1 MAVKRMDHTTLVV
14 RGLDAAVAFFEALGM
29 EVEGRAHVSGDAVD
43 RLHGAPDG
51 AERVAADLVMLVT
64 PDSHSRIELTRYV
77 TPDVVEPTPWPLP
90 VHVVGWANV
99 MFEVD
104 DLRETVARLEAVG
117 GSLVGEVVAWEGV
130 ILLAYVRGPE
140 GVVVALAQPVE

>member
-43 RLHGAPDG
+43 RLHGSG
-51 AERVAADLVMLVT
+51 EVASDLVMMVT
-64 PDSHSRIELTRYV
+64 PDSHSRIEITRYR
-77 TPDVVEPTPWPLP
+77 TPDAVEPTPWPLP